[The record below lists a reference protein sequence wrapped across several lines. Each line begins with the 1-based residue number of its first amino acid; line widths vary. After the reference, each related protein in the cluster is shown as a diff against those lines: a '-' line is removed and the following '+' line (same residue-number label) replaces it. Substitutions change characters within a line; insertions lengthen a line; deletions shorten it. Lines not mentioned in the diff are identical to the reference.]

1 MVPSNINSPYQE
13 DNDGSNAIENM
24 KAFQHARNMTGVVGD
39 SQWHSDIKIN
49 ELWDKLSVAE
59 PNGNYQFE
67 FNLIETF
74 KFICRCSF
82 FAKIDCFS
90 CDYHTRSYSFQL

>member
-1 MVPSNINSPYQE
+1 MGPSNINSPHHE
-13 DNDGSNAIENM
+13 ENDGQHTVEYM

-59 PNGNYQFE
+59 PNGKYE
-67 FNLIETF
+67 V
-74 KFICRCSF
+74 
-82 FAKIDCFS
+82 
-90 CDYHTRSYSFQL
+90 